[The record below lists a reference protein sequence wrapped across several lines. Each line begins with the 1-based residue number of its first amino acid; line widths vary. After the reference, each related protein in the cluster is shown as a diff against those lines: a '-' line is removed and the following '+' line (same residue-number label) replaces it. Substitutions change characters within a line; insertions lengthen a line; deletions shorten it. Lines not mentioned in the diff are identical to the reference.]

1 MNALIG
7 PNNAGK
13 SNIVKALS
21 LVLGETYPSN
31 RTFEENHYFE
41 RDQSKTIKIDVMFDN
56 HFTDPRSHSDVYGF
70 RLECDNGNVN
80 YVALNSMRQSL
91 LYNNGTP
98 IRVNQEMRDE
108 IPLVYLDV
116 DRQSA
121 QQIRSTQ
128 WTLYGKILK
137 YIEKQIPEA
146 KKRKFSQ
153 EVANSFK
160 SELFGGSSG
169 VDLKSLEDH
178 LKNTIRDQTGFD
190 LTLELSVLDPIEA
203 IKNVRPYVKEGS
215 AAKKYDPEEMGAGT
229 QSALTVSV
237 ARAYSNIVR
246 KSVILAI
253 EEPEIHF
260 HPQACRN
267 LYNTFADLSNNGLQI
282 IYTTHSQS
290 FVDISDFD
298 SIHIVRKNNGS
309 TTVESGLKLS
319 ASSSLTKGK
328 VVSKFNEHVNQALFA
343 DKVVL
348 VEGPDDEI
356 ACRAMIEK
364 LGFDIFKNN
373 VSVTSCGGKDNIP
386 AIAEVL
392 NSLGIETVALL
403 DEDPGNSGTI
413 NTRIKIETILGKDS
427 VLLQSPQLEGLFGYS
442 TKFNQA
448 SALLFFSNFN
458 GTSPGVYSDLLT
470 KLT

>member
-13 SNIVKALS
+13 SNIIKALS

-41 RDQSKTIKIDVMFDN
+41 RDQSKVIKIDVIFDN
-56 HFTDPRSHSDVYGF
+56 YFTDPRSHNKVYGF
-70 RLECDNGNVN
+70 RLESNNGNVN
-80 YVALNSMRQSL
+80 YVALNSMKQPL
-91 LYNNGTP
+91 LYGTGTP
-98 IRVNQEMRDE
+98 IRVSQEMRDE

-146 KKRKFSQ
+146 KKIKFSQ
-153 EVANSFK
+153 DVANSFS
-160 SELFGGSSG
+160 SELFGVSTGS
-169 VDLKSLEDH
+169 DLKSLEDQ

-203 IKNVRPYVKEGS
+203 IKNVRPYVKESS

-229 QSALTVSV
+229 QSALTVSI
-237 ARAYSNIVR
+237 ARAYSKIVR

-267 LYNTFADLSNNGLQI
+267 LYNTFTDLSNNGLQI

-290 FVDISDFD
+290 FVDISDFH
-298 SIHIVRKNNGS
+298 SIHIVRKNMGS
-309 TTVESGLKLS
+309 TTIESGLKLS
-319 ASSSLTKGK
+319 TSGSLTKGK

-356 ACRAMIEK
+356 ACRAMLEK

-392 NSLGIETVALL
+392 HSLGIETVALM
-403 DEDPGNSGTI
+403 DEDSGSSATL
-413 NTRIKIETILGKDS
+413 NTRIKIEAILGKNG
-427 VLLQSPQLEGLFGYS
+427 VLLQSPQLEGIFSYP

-448 SALLFFSNFN
+448 SALLFFGSFK
-458 GTSPGVYSDLLT
+458 GTPPGIYSDLLK